1 VIVMFERILLAVDGS
16 DESREAIRTAI
27 ELAGTSGGEVLVVH
41 VHGKDVG
48 FQVKD
53 DVETRIEAQML
64 IEAACDI
71 VKKAGVPVV
80 GDLRS
85 ARSDK
90 VADQIIAAADTFGAD
105 CIVVGSRGAG
115 PVSELLVG
123 SVANQVV
130 HHAHCPVL
138 VARRVAVAA

>member
-1 VIVMFERILLAVDGS
+1 MFERILLAVDGS

-27 ELAGTSGGEVLVVH
+27 ELAKTVKGEILVVH
-41 VHGKDVG
+41 VHAKDIG

-53 DVETRIEAQML
+53 DTESRLEAQML

-71 VKKAGVPVV
+71 VKKADVPVV

-85 ARSDK
+85 ARTTK
-90 VADQIIAAADTFGAD
+90 VADEVIAAAGDFAAD
-105 CIVVGSRGAG
+105 CIVVGSRGCG
-115 PVSELLVG
+115 PLTEVFLG

-130 HHAHCPVL
+130 HRAHCPVL
-138 VARRVAVAA
+138 VARTAAVAA